1 MRDILVSGRIAYFLI
16 SSFALALAVGLLVVG
31 VIRILRRSLFQERT
45 FNRKIAAYILV
56 GVLAYDAIVSCFGL
70 SKFFFILW
78 FFIHIPAQ
86 IVLVLSVALGVRQ
99 DEPYP
104 LMAFITVIFACSVH
118 YFGRDYA
125 AFYFGPNCRPGRPY
139 WVRLVPSAWS
149 FPRAGGVPDPEIFD
163 LNPYHTL

>member
-1 MRDILVSGRIAYFLI
+1 MRDILVSGHIAYFLI

-104 LMAFITVIFACSVH
+104 LMAFITVIFCLFSALFWAGLCGILFRSKLPPGPPVLGPVSSFGVVVPASRRCS
-118 YFGRDYA
+118 
-125 AFYFGPNCRPGRPY
+125 GPGDIR
-139 WVRLVPSAWS
+139 S
-149 FPRAGGVPDPEIFD
+149 
-163 LNPYHTL
+163 